1 MNSNFPKDND
11 DLIRRA
17 ARNVRQNNE
26 EPEPSFKDASDDQVA
41 RQKADFEKDEPP
53 VEDVQVV
60 CGSIDKDGKV
70 HEVPADEIPDSIRAF
85 IDDLTDGAFSKQNP
99 PKAKLPKRSTRKN
112 PDMNPDG
119 MEMHKCSDEEL
130 EEIEKTVERLQEL
143 CVKYK
148 LPGTAMV
155 QVCNT
160 FWGFGARGFRYKNKR
175 INGRLDL
182 FMKVGDILF
191 SDTVPRPEDLKDF
204 AEVVARMLKH
214 MKGGSDA

>member
-1 MNSNFPKDND
+1 MNSNFPNND

-26 EPEPSFKDASDDQVA
+26 DPEPSFKDASDDQVA
-41 RQKADFEKDEPP
+41 RQKADFEKDEQSDD
-53 VEDVQVV
+53 DVQVV

-70 HEVPADEIPDSIRAF
+70 HEVPADEIPDSVREF
-85 IDDLTDGAFSKQNP
+85 IDDLTDGAFSKRNP
-99 PKAKLPKRSTRKN
+99 PKAKLPKRRSRTS
-112 PDMNPDG
+112 PFDAAA
-119 MEMHKCSDEEL
+119 HTCSKEEL
-130 EEIEKTVERLQEL
+130 EEIEKAVEHLQEL

-155 QVCNT
+155 QICNT
-160 FWGFGARGFRYKNKR
+160 FWGFGARGFRYTNKR
-175 INGRLDL
+175 TNGQLDL

-191 SDTVPRPEDLKDF
+191 SDKPPRPEDLKDF
-204 AEVVARMLKH
+204 AEVVSRMLKH

>member
-1 MNSNFPKDND
+1 MNSNFPNND

-53 VEDVQVV
+53 DDDVQVV

-70 HEVPADEIPDSIRAF
+70 HEVPADEIPDSVREF
-85 IDDLTDGAFSKQNP
+85 IDDLTNGAFSKRNP
-99 PKAKLPKRSTRKN
+99 PKAKLPKRRSRTSSS
-112 PDMNPDG
+112 DAAA
-119 MEMHKCSDEEL
+119 HTCSKEEL
-130 EEIEKTVERLQEL
+130 EEIEKAVEHLQEL

-155 QVCNT
+155 QICNT
-160 FWGFGARGFRYKNKR
+160 FWGFGARGFRYTNKR
-175 INGRLDL
+175 TNGQLDL

-191 SDTVPRPEDLKDF
+191 SDKPPRPEDLKDF
-204 AEVVARMLKH
+204 AEVVSRMIKH

>member
-1 MNSNFPKDND
+1 MNSNFPNND

-53 VEDVQVV
+53 DDDDVQVV

-70 HEVPADEIPDSIRAF
+70 HEVPADEIPDSVREF
-85 IDDLTDGAFSKQNP
+85 IDDLTNGAFSKRNP
-99 PKAKLPKRSTRKN
+99 PKDKLPKRSSRKS
-112 PDMNPDG
+112 PFDAAA
-119 MEMHKCSDEEL
+119 HTCSKEEL
-130 EEIEKTVERLQEL
+130 EEIEKAVEHLQEL

-160 FWGFGARGFRYKNKR
+160 FWGFGARGFRYTNKR
-175 INGRLDL
+175 TNGQLDL

-191 SDTVPRPEDLKDF
+191 SDKPPRPEDLKDF
-204 AEVVARMLKH
+204 AEVVSRMLKH

>member
-1 MNSNFPKDND
+1 MNSNFPNND

-53 VEDVQVV
+53 DDDVQVV

-70 HEVPADEIPDSIRAF
+70 HEVPADEIPDSVREF
-85 IDDLTDGAFSKQNP
+85 IDDLTNGAFSKRNP
-99 PKAKLPKRSTRKN
+99 PKVKLPKRR
-112 PDMNPDG
+112 DG
-119 MEMHKCSDEEL
+119 TSPFDAAAHNCSKEEL
-130 EEIEKTVERLQEL
+130 KEIEKAVEHLQEL

-160 FWGFGARGFRYKNKR
+160 FWGFGARGFRYSNKR
-175 INGRLDL
+175 TNGQLDL

-191 SDTVPRPEDLKDF
+191 SGTVPRPEDLKDF
-204 AEVVARMLKH
+204 AEVVSRMLKH

>member
-1 MNSNFPKDND
+1 MNSNFPNND

-53 VEDVQVV
+53 DDDVQVV

-70 HEVPADEIPDSIRAF
+70 HEVPADEIPDSVREF
-85 IDDLTDGAFSKQNP
+85 IDDLTDGAFSKRNP
-99 PKAKLPKRSTRKN
+99 PKAKLPKRHSRTS
-112 PDMNPDG
+112 PF
-119 MEMHKCSDEEL
+119 EATAHTCSKEEL
-130 EEIEKTVERLQEL
+130 EEVEKVVEHLQEL

-160 FWGFGARGFRYKNKR
+160 FWGFGARGFRYTNKR
-175 INGRLDL
+175 TNGQLDL

-204 AEVVARMLKH
+204 AEVVSRMLKH

>member
-1 MNSNFPKDND
+1 MNSNFPNND

-53 VEDVQVV
+53 DDDVQVV

-70 HEVPADEIPDSIRAF
+70 HEVPADEIPDSVREF
-85 IDDLTDGAFSKQNP
+85 IDDLTNGAFSKRNP
-99 PKAKLPKRSTRKN
+99 PKAKLPKRR
-112 PDMNPDG
+112 DG
-119 MEMHKCSDEEL
+119 TSPFDAAAHNCSKEEL
-130 EEIEKTVERLQEL
+130 KEIEKAVEHLQEL

-155 QVCNT
+155 QICNT
-160 FWGFGARGFRYKNKR
+160 FWGFGARGFRYSNKR
-175 INGRLDL
+175 TNGQLDL

-204 AEVVARMLKH
+204 AEVVSRMLKH

>member
-85 IDDLTDGAFSKQNP
+85 IDDRPTVRSPSKIRQKP
-99 PKAKLPKRSTRKN
+99 SCRR
-112 PDMNPDG
+112 D
-119 MEMHKCSDEEL
+119 
-130 EEIEKTVERLQEL
+130 
-143 CVKYK
+143 
-148 LPGTAMV
+148 LPGRTL
-155 QVCNT
+155 T
-160 FWGFGARGFRYKNKR
+160 
-175 INGRLDL
+175 
-182 FMKVGDILF
+182 
-191 SDTVPRPEDLKDF
+191 
-204 AEVVARMLKH
+204 
-214 MKGGSDA
+214 